1 MARLVGIELP
11 NNKKAGVALTYI
23 FGIGNSLS
31 KKILAEVKVSA
42 DRKIGE
48 LTEEELG
55 KIRQVLEKRQI
66 TTEGELRRIVAS
78 NIRRLKDIGSYR
90 GWRHKKNLPTRG
102 QRTRTNART
111 KRGKKVTVGGSSGKK
126 ALQKT

>member
-11 NNKKAGVALTYI
+11 NNKKAVIALTYI
-23 FGIGNSLS
+23 FGIGDSWS
-31 KKILAEVKVSA
+31 KKILAEVKISE
-42 DRKIGE
+42 DKKIGE
-48 LTEEELG
+48 LTEEELN
-55 KIRQVLEKRQI
+55 KIRQIIEKRQI
-66 TTEGELRRIVAS
+66 TTEGELRRIVAG

-90 GWRHKKNLPTRG
+90 GWRHKKNLPVRG

>member
-11 NNKKAGVALTYI
+11 NNKKAIIALTYI
-23 FGIGNSLS
+23 FGIGDSLS
-31 KKILAEVKVSA
+31 KKILAEAKISE
-42 DRKIGE
+42 DKKIGE
-48 LTEEELG
+48 LTEEELA
-55 KIRQVLEKRQI
+55 KIRQIIEKRQI

-90 GWRHKKNLPTRG
+90 GWRHKKNLPSRG

-111 KRGKKVTVGGSSGKK
+111 RRGKKVTVGGSSGKK